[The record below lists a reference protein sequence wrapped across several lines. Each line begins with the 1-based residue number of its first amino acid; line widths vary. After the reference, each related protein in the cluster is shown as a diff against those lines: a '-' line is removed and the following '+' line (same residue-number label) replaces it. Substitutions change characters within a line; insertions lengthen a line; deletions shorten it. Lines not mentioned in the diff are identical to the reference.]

1 MIYQACLQKFEARV
15 RIKNEVVW
23 ECLISLLKL
32 SSDHIE
38 CLDVN

>member
-1 MIYQACLQKFEARV
+1 MTQARLQKFEGHV
-15 RIKNEVVW
+15 RIKIEVVW

-38 CLDVN
+38 RLDVN